1 MLMVPDIS
9 EPYFMRSNLTSREI
23 IYMHCQNYCVIFGLL
38 LFVCFVENI
47 QCGMYIILFC
57 IWFLY
62 LRFYVCMYVYLY
74 VYVYIC
80 MCICI

>member
-1 MLMVPDIS
+1 MLTVPDIS

-23 IYMHCQNYCVIFGLL
+23 IYMHCQNSCVIFGLL

>member
-1 MLMVPDIS
+1 MLTVPDIS
-9 EPYFMRSNLTSREI
+9 EPYFMRSNLTSIEI